1 MKLRRLAFLLL
12 IVVASVGLALLAE
25 ANGGLTGVEG
35 AEQALLGWR
44 QRVAQQSRVSTG
56 AAGQPNSDVVL
67 VLFDSM
73 SVAEWPYLSP
83 FPRPFL
89 AELIDAISGA
99 GAKAI
104 GLDVFLDRTYP
115 GLNAMDHGDDLLRAS
130 IQRAGNVVLVA
141 PVATTPEGPRLERPD
156 SFFASVAGGVAAAEL
171 PTPFETVQD
180 GTLAVR

>member
-1 MKLRRLAFLLL
+1 MKLRRLAFLVL
-12 IVVASVGLALLAE
+12 IVAASVGVTLLAE
-25 ANGGLTGVEG
+25 TYGSATGVEG
-35 AEQALLGWR
+35 AERAFLGWR
-44 QRVAQQSRVSTG
+44 QTSTPQSRLSSDTV
-56 AAGQPNSDVVL
+56 AAHKSDVVL

-115 GLNAMDHGDDLLRAS
+115 RLNAMDHGDDLLRAAMR
-130 IQRAGNVVLVA
+130 RAGNVVLVSR
-141 PVATTPEGPRLERPD
+141 VITTDRGPQLE
-156 SFFASVAGGVAAAEL
+156 
-171 PTPFETVQD
+171 
-180 GTLAVR
+180 